1 MFNELAGATV
11 NMQVVRVI
19 KVTIRLGKSKGVNT
33 HKMITA
39 LYSVWMEEV
48 VGEQYI
54 KTGNYLY
61 EKMWTRFKYSKVR
74 DMPDHAPATVGDHS
88 GFRVGRGV

>member
-19 KVTIRLGKSKGVNT
+19 KVTIGLGKSKAVTT

-39 LYSVWMEEV
+39 LYSGWMEEV

-54 KTGNYLY
+54 KTGNYIY
-61 EKMWTRFKYSKVR
+61 EKM
-74 DMPDHAPATVGDHS
+74 
-88 GFRVGRGV
+88 

>member
-19 KVTIRLGKSKGVNT
+19 KVTIGLGKSKAVTT

-39 LYSVWMEEV
+39 LYSGGMEEV
-48 VGEQYI
+48 VGDQYI
-54 KTGNYLY
+54 KTANYIY
-61 EKMWTRFKYSKVR
+61 EKM
-74 DMPDHAPATVGDHS
+74 
-88 GFRVGRGV
+88 